1 MYRFSA
7 TPFNILDVN
16 MSRNLPITPGFLRLL
31 VTLLIFIA
39 SASGSHAAAGNSAA
53 AANAKL
59 PDPPVESINAIN
71 PAELRMHLE
80 FLASRELG
88 GRYTLSPN
96 FAIAA
101 RYLASRLQ
109 AYGFRGA
116 GANGSF
122 LQSFDVVSTKT
133 DTEKSSLTL
142 QTKSEKLDYRY
153 GDFLTFN
160 SGAGAV
166 EGPIVF
172 VGYGISSASQ
182 EHDDYA
188 NLDVKGKIVLR
199 VSAMPREIDPSK
211 LGTNEQGEAAAR
223 AHGAIGEL
231 IVSFRG
237 NSATPRLGEPR
248 TGARESVHLARDAHA
263 RLPSAVLTPV
273 VADKLLSH
281 LNTSYEI
288 LKATRGEPLSPKP
301 LEASAKLTV
310 ALNENRSTTQNVAG
324 IFDGADAKLKFEFV
338 TVSAHYDH
346 LKTNAG
352 GEFYP
357 GADDDGSG
365 TTSVLAI
372 ARAMSLQRPKR
383 SILVIFHA
391 SEELGLLGSEY
402 NTDVA
407 PVVPLANTVVD
418 LNIDMIGRSHQP
430 GDESKANEQLTDAN
444 TIYPIGA
451 DRISSELH
459 QIEERTNSDFEKL
472 KLDYSLNDP
481 KHPDRIYFRSDHWN
495 YAKHGVPI
503 IFFFDGVSV
512 DYHQPTDTV
521 DKIDFTKM
529 TRVARLVY
537 EIAWRVANLDHRLSI
552 DKPVSAAN

>member
-1 MYRFSA
+1 
-7 TPFNILDVN
+7 
-16 MSRNLPITPGFLRLL
+16 
-31 VTLLIFIA
+31 
-39 SASGSHAAAGNSAA
+39 
-53 AANAKL
+53 
-59 PDPPVESINAIN
+59 
-71 PAELRMHLE
+71 MHLE
-80 FLASRELG
+80 FLASKELG
-88 GRYTLSPN
+88 GRYTLSPS

-101 RYLASRLQ
+101 RYLASRLE

-116 GANGSF
+116 TANGSF
-122 LQSFDVVSTKT
+122 LQTFEVVSTKT

-142 QTKSEKLDYRY
+142 QARSEKFDYRY
-153 GDFLTFN
+153 GDFLTVG
-160 SGAGAV
+160 SGAGTA
-166 EGPIVF
+166 EGSIVF
-172 VGYGISSASQ
+172 VGYGISSTAQ
-182 EHDDYA
+182 KHDDYA
-188 NLDVKGKIVLR
+188 NLDTKGKIILR
-199 VSAMPREIDPSK
+199 VSATPRDLDPSK
-211 LGTNEQGEAAAR
+211 LAPNEQGEAAAK

-237 NSATPRLGEPR
+237 NFSAPKPGEPR
-248 TGARESVHLARDAHA
+248 PIARESVRLARVSEP
-263 RLPSAVLTPV
+263 RLPSAVLTPAI
-273 VADKLLSH
+273 ADKLLF
-281 LNTSYEI
+281 LLDTNFEAI
-288 LKATRGEPLSPKP
+288 KAKRGEPLTPKP
-301 LEASAKLTV
+301 LDASAKLNIT
-310 ALNENRSTTQNVAG
+310 LNENRSTTQNVVG
-324 IFDGADAKLKFEFV
+324 IFDGADPKLKSEFV

-346 LKTNAG
+346 LKTTAAG
-352 GEFYP
+352 DVYP

-391 SEELGLLGSEY
+391 GEELGLLGSEY

-407 PVVPLANTVVD
+407 PVVPLASTVVD

-430 GDESKANEQLTDAN
+430 GDDSQGNQQLTDAD

-451 DRISSELH
+451 DRISSELN
-459 QIEERTNSDFEKL
+459 QIEERTNNDFEKL
-472 KLDYSLNDP
+472 NLDYTLNDP

-512 DYHQPTDTV
+512 DYHKPTDTI

-552 DKPVSAAN
+552 DKQAGTAN

>member
-7 TPFNILDVN
+7 TPFNILGVN
-16 MSRNLPITPGFLRLL
+16 MSRRLPFTLIFLLLL
-31 VTLLIFIA
+31 VTLFIFIA
-39 SASGSHAAAGNSAA
+39 GASGSHAAAGNSAA
-53 AANAKL
+53 ANAKL
-59 PDPPVESINAIN
+59 PDPPVASINAIN
-71 PAELRMHLE
+71 PTELRMHLE
-80 FLASRELG
+80 FLASKELG
-88 GRYTLSPN
+88 GRYTLSPS

-153 GDFLTFN
+153 GDFLTFG

-188 NLDVKGKIVLR
+188 NLDVKRKIVLR
-199 VSAMPREIDPSK
+199 VSATPSEIDPSK

-237 NSATPRLGEPR
+237 NFAAPRPGEPR
-248 TGARESVHLARDAHA
+248 PVARESVRLVKEAQT
-263 RLPSAVLTPV
+263 RLPSAILTPV
-273 VADKLLSH
+273 VADKLLSQ
-281 LNTSYEI
+281 LNTSYEM
-288 LKATRGEPLSPKP
+288 LKTKRGEPLTPKP
-301 LEASAKLTV
+301 LEASAKLNIAV
-310 ALNENRSTTQNVAG
+310 NENRSTTQNVVG
-324 IFDGADAKLKFEFV
+324 IFDGADPKLKSEFV

-365 TTSVLAI
+365 TTSVLTI

-391 SEELGLLGSEY
+391 GEELGLLGSEY

-407 PVVPLANTVVD
+407 PVVPLADTVVD

-430 GDESKANEQLTDAN
+430 GDDSKANQQLTDAN

-459 QIEERTNSDFEKL
+459 QLEERTNSDFEKL
-472 KLDYSLNDP
+472 KLDYTLNDP

-512 DYHQPTDTV
+512 DYHKPTDTV

-552 DKPVSAAN
+552 DKPASAAN